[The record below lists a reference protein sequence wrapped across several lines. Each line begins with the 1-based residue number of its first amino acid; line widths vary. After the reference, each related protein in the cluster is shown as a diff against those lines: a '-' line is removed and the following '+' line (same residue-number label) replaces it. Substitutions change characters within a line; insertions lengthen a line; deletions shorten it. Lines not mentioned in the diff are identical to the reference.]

1 MNALTLLQLTA
12 LSALWGASF
21 LFIRVASPL
30 LGPAVM
36 AGLRI
41 GLATITLAILMRALR
56 QRWPWAHWRE
66 LLRLGILSVAL
77 PFMLYAWAAL
87 HIPAGYSALL
97 NTTSVLFGSIAGA
110 WMKVDL
116 LTPRKL
122 LGCLLGFMGV
132 ALVVRLGPVDLSP
145 QVLLAALACT
155 AAAACYGVSTPLA
168 KRAVTRIE
176 PLAIA
181 AGIHLWSLVLMAP
194 ATAWYWPQAQWSIT
208 VLAAVA
214 VMGIITS
221 ALAYWVHLRIM
232 RRVSATAAM
241 TPAFMIPLFGVAWGH
256 LFLNE
261 PVSSGMLVGAA
272 LVLAATALVS
282 EFNPFKKPD
291 SSKPD
296 SSKPDVAAA
305 AP

>member
-1 MNALTLLQLTA
+1 MNVATLLQLTA

-41 GLATITLAILMRALR
+41 GLATLTLAIIMRALR

-97 NTTSVLFGSIAGA
+97 NTTSVVFGCIAGA
-110 WMKVDL
+110 WLKVDV
-116 LTPRKL
+116 LTPRKI
-122 LGCLLGFMGV
+122 LGCLLGFIGV

-145 QVLLAALACT
+145 QVLLGALACIG
-155 AAAACYGVSTPLA
+155 AAACYGVSTPLA
-168 KRAVTRIE
+168 KRAVTHIE

-181 AGIHLWSLVLMAP
+181 AGIHLWSLVLLTP
-194 ATAWYWPQAQWSIT
+194 ATVWRWPYAQWSVT
-208 VLAAVA
+208 ALVAVA
-214 VMGIITS
+214 VMGIVTS

-256 LFLNE
+256 IFLNE
-261 PVSSGMLVGAA
+261 PVSSGMLIGAA
-272 LVLAATALVS
+272 LVLVATALVS
-282 EFNPFKKPD
+282 GFNPF
-291 SSKPD
+291 SKPD
-296 SSKPDVAAA
+296 TAKPETAKPDVAAA

>member
-261 PVSSGMLVGAA
+261 PVSSGMLAGAA

-282 EFNPFKKPD
+282 EFNPFKNPD

>member
-21 LFIRVASPL
+21 LFIRMASPL

-41 GLATITLAILMRALR
+41 GLATLTLAVLMRALR
-56 QRWPWAHWRE
+56 QRWPWVHWRE
-66 LLRLGILSVAL
+66 LLHLGFLSVAL
-77 PFMLYAWAAL
+77 PFILYAWAAL

-97 NTTSVLFGSIAGA
+97 NTTSVVFGCIAGA
-110 WMKVDL
+110 WMKVDV

-122 LGCLLGFMGV
+122 LGCFLGFVGV

-155 AAAACYGVSTPLA
+155 LAAACYGISTPLA

-181 AGIHLWSLVLMAP
+181 AGIHLWSLVLLAP
-194 ATAWYWPQAQWSIT
+194 AAAWQWPQAKWSVT
-208 VLAAVA
+208 ALVAVA
-214 VMGIITS
+214 VMGIVTS

-256 LFLNE
+256 IFLNE
-261 PVSSGMLVGAA
+261 PVSAGMLVGAA
-272 LVLAATALVS
+272 LVLIATGLVS
-282 EFNPFKKPD
+282 GFNPFAKPGPA
-291 SSKPD
+291 KPEAT
-296 SSKPDVAAA
+296 KPDVAAA